1 MILHL
6 QSTKQ
11 AVPPGTAKP
20 GGILYEHCTKIDV
33 LCKYPKTACKAQQ
46 NSTQ

>member
-1 MILHL
+1 MTQHL

-11 AVPPGTAKP
+11 TVPPGAAKP
-20 GGILYEHCTKIDV
+20 GGILYEHRTKIDV
-33 LCKYPKTACKAQQ
+33 LCKYPKTTCKAGQ

>member
-1 MILHL
+1 MTLHL
-6 QSTKQ
+6 QSIKRP
-11 AVPPGTAKP
+11 VPPEIVKP

-33 LCKYPKTACKAQQ
+33 LCKYTKTACKVVQ

>member
-1 MILHL
+1 MTPRL

-11 AVPPGTAKP
+11 TVPPGAAKL

-33 LCKYPKTACKAQQ
+33 LCKYPKTTCKAGQ
-46 NSTQ
+46 NITQ

>member
-1 MILHL
+1 MTQHL
-6 QSTKQ
+6 QSTKRP
-11 AVPPGTAKP
+11 VPPGIVKS

-33 LCKYPKTACKAQQ
+33 LCKYPKTTCKAGK